1 MSIFHAVGFVMWGFV
16 LWEFVSRDF
25 ILCDFVLCDSVSDSF
40 QTAPSDFHGESHL
53 LEARNVAAPH
63 QVARGKVN
71 NTRLLQVTM
80 IYRTNRTDLKH
91 EKQRPIYSCMFPS
104 TQLVAVA

>member
-1 MSIFHAVGFVMWGFV
+1 MSIFHAVGFVLWGFV

-40 QTAPSDFHGESHL
+40 QTAPSDFRGERYL
-53 LEARNVAAPH
+53 LEARNVVAPH

-71 NTRLLQVTM
+71 NTSDHDISNQS
-80 IYRTNRTDLKH
+80 N
-91 EKQRPIYSCMFPS
+91 
-104 TQLVAVA
+104 